1 MSVSE
6 AGDLK
11 HRLAGWKELIVL
23 VDSVL
28 AWEKE
33 FYAAL
38 VSCSLT
44 FLFIMVWYMD
54 PSTLTLL
61 SLVGEIAVILD
72 YAVPRLQAKIFPDS
86 AWSMENEKRL
96 DQICQELMFV
106 KNGVYRIYSLL
117 MGYKHSHPLMFM
129 STTVVA
135 LFLVAQ
141 IGSMF
146 SGFFL
151 TYLAVL
157 VVVMIPGLY
166 RRGFLDKYCSG
177 LMLRFEEFV
186 KAKKLE

>member
-1 MSVSE
+1 
-6 AGDLK
+6 
-11 HRLAGWKELIVL
+11 
-23 VDSVL
+23 
-28 AWEKE
+28 
-33 FYAAL
+33 
-38 VSCSLT
+38 
-44 FLFIMVWYMD
+44 
-54 PSTLTLL
+54 
-61 SLVGEIAVILD
+61 
-72 YAVPRLQAKIFPDS
+72 
-86 AWSMENEKRL
+86 
-96 DQICQELMFV
+96 MFV

-166 RRGFLDKYCSG
+166 RY
-177 LMLRFEEFV
+177 
-186 KAKKLE
+186 KKVNWLAYTANGA